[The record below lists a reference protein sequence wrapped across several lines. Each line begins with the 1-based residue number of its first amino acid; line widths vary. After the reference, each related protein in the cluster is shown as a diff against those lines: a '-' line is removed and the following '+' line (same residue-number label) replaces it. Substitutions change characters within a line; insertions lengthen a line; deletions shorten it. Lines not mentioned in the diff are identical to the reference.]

1 MCAIFIYA
9 INNER
14 VRSKQWQESLAKKDN
29 QGNKWILG
37 GDFNDNRH
45 PEEKK
50 SGRIRFEF
58 SCQSFRE
65 FIDNMGIEE
74 ITFQEKEWTLAN
86 NWDGEMY
93 IEVRLDRLLRASH
106 QLIDYVNTLVKN
118 IERQSSYFGYQT
130 KIRSEKIYLL
140 F

>member
-14 VRSKQWQESLAKKDN
+14 VRSEQWQESLARKDN

-37 GDFNDNRH
+37 GDFNDSRH

-50 SGRIRFEF
+50 SGRIRLEF

-65 FIDNMGIEE
+65 FIDNMGMEE
-74 ITFQEKEWTLAN
+74 ITFQEKEWTFAN
-86 NWDGEMY
+86 NWD
-93 IEVRLDRLLRASH
+93 
-106 QLIDYVNTLVKN
+106 
-118 IERQSSYFGYQT
+118 
-130 KIRSEKIYLL
+130 
-140 F
+140 